1 MDKKVQN
8 RQNDLTVLEIRIVV
22 AFEGTVNGREQKRV
36 CRGLVTFCFLI

>member
-8 RQNDLTVLEIRIVV
+8 RQNDSTVLEIRIVV
-22 AFEGTVNGREQKRV
+22 AFEGTANGREQKRV